1 MKYLSLLF
9 AAIFSLA
16 CSSNSQPQEAGVEQA
31 QTGTLGTAEFEQ
43 KMKDPNVQILDV
55 RTAAEYKNAHMKNA
69 LQANWMDKAQFEDRT
84 QYLDKNR
91 PVLLYCASGIRSAQA
106 MEELAQK
113 GFKQLYNLK
122 GGIALWKMDNKPLIA
137 QEAVAELS
145 LAAFESMVKGAKV
158 ALVDIG
164 AEWCPPCVKMEPVL
178 QQLQKDLPNAYNL
191 IKVDG
196 GNDVTVMKALKFES
210 LPTFIVFKDGKETW
224 RKQGIVS
231 LEELKAAIAK

>member
-1 MKYLSLLF
+1 MKYLSLLV

-16 CSSNSQPQEAGVEQA
+16 CNSNSQPKETGVEQV
-31 QTGTLGTAEFEQ
+31 QTGTLGSTEFEQ
-43 KMKDPNVQILDV
+43 RMKDPNVQILDV
-55 RTAAEYKNAHMKNA
+55 RTAAEYKNAHLKNA

-137 QEAVAELS
+137 QAAVAELS
-145 LAAFESMVKGAKV
+145 LAAFESMVKGTKV

-178 QQLQKDLPNAYNL
+178 QQLQKDLPNAYTL

-196 GNDVTVMKALKFES
+196 GNDVTVMKALKFEA
-210 LPTFIVFKDGKETW
+210 LPTFIVFKNGKETW
-224 RKQGIVS
+224 RKQGIVPI
-231 LEELKAAIAK
+231 EELKAAIGK

>member
-145 LAAFESMVKGAKV
+145 LAAFESMVKGTKV

>member
-1 MKYLSLLF
+1 MKYFTLLF

-16 CSSNSQPQEAGVEQA
+16 CNSNSQPKETGVEQV
-31 QTGTLGTAEFEQ
+31 QTGTLSSTEFEQ
-43 KMKDPNVQILDV
+43 RMKDPNVQILDV
-55 RTAAEYKNAHMKNA
+55 RTAAEYKNAHLKNA
-69 LQANWMDKAQFEDRT
+69 LQANWMDRAQFEDRT

-145 LAAFESMVKGAKV
+145 LAAFESMVKGTKV

-178 QQLQKDLPNAYNL
+178 QQLQKDLPNAYSL

-210 LPTFIVFKDGKETW
+210 LPTFIVFKNGKETW

-231 LEELKAAIAK
+231 IEELKAAIGK

>member
-1 MKYLSLLF
+1 MKYLSLLV

-16 CSSNSQPQEAGVEQA
+16 CNSNSQPQEAGVEQV
-31 QTGTLGTAEFEQ
+31 QTGTLGAAEFEQ
-43 KMKDPNVQILDV
+43 RMKDPNVQILDV

-145 LAAFESMVKGAKV
+145 LAAFESMVKGTKV

-178 QQLQKDLPNAYNL
+178 QQLQKDLPNAYAL

-196 GNDVTVMKALKFES
+196 GNDATVMKALKFES

-231 LEELKAAIAK
+231 LEELKAVIGK

>member
-9 AAIFSLA
+9 AGLFALA
-16 CSSNSQPQEAGVEQA
+16 CNSNSQTKEAATGQVK
-31 QTGTLGTAEFEQ
+31 TGTLGVAEFEQ
-43 KMKDPNVQILDV
+43 KLKDPNVQILDV

-69 LQANWMDKAQFEDRT
+69 LQANWMDKAQFVDRT

-113 GFKQLYNLK
+113 GFTELYNLK

-137 QEAVAELS
+137 QAAVAELS
-145 LAAFESMVKGAKV
+145 LAAFESMVKGTKV

-178 QQLQKDLPNAYNL
+178 QQLQKDLPNAYSL

-196 GNDVTVMKALKFES
+196 GNDLTVMKALRFES

-224 RKQGIVS
+224 RRQGIVG